1 MRGKSFGHDGAQQ
14 IVPRAGIVEKG
25 LAPGRVGH
33 ADGRKK
39 DRVFLL
45 PREVHQ
51 CWFTSKRAFGND
63 FRPSKINFLIA
74 LSIRK
79 FLPSR
84 TPTAAARCAR
94 SPPGF
99 PQPPHWSGR
108 RKISAPPPAP
118 VLDLPCPMP
127 PLPRPPKARCRRA
140 RFGQFPIHQ
149 CSAATRSE
157 E

>member
-1 MRGKSFGHDGAQQ
+1 M
-14 IVPRAGIVEKG
+14 VPRAGIVEKC
-25 LAPGRVGH
+25 LASGQVGH
-33 ADGRKK
+33 ADGLKK
-39 DRVFLL
+39 NRVFLL
-45 PREVHQ
+45 PSGVHHNVDSLLNALLG
-51 CWFTSKRAFGND
+51 TIFGLK
-63 FRPSKINFLIA
+63 KITFLIV

-84 TPTAAARCAR
+84 IPTAAARCAR

-149 CSAATRSE
+149 CSAANGRRRA
-157 E
+157 